1 MQLDGARRRRLRR
14 LWQGEST
21 TEEIASELGLTEGE
35 IASVAAV
42 LGLPERTISEV
53 YLPSA
58 MEIRLAT
65 AEIRSRWTQ
74 SEREARLGAAWS
86 ARINNTG
93 GQYAR
98 DSRGP
103 PHDVSGRDTDRTPP

>member
-35 IASVAAV
+35 IAAVAEM

-58 MEIRLAT
+58 MDPRHPMSEIPSCLPQNGYHA
-65 AEIRSRWTQ
+65 
-74 SEREARLGAAWS
+74 
-86 ARINNTG
+86 
-93 GQYAR
+93 
-98 DSRGP
+98 DSNP
-103 PHDVSGRDTDRTPP
+103 VLKILVI

>member
-35 IASVAAV
+35 IMAVAEN
-42 LGLPERTISEV
+42 LGLPERTIADV

-58 MEIRLAT
+58 LEIRLAT

-98 DSRGP
+98 DSRSSP
-103 PHDVSGRDTDRTPP
+103 DDVSE